1 MKDPKGSLKSLF
13 GKAVDSAKEL
23 AAQAA
28 AKVRE
33 AANELVNKAKE
44 RLKEQTVQMKSMAA
58 MALRK
63 EALNPANLKKYLTE
77 KIKQGRATLED
88 IAKSGLSLADQAR
101 ARVLLETQQLKEKAQ
116 KAANEALEKAN
127 QLKEK

>member
-1 MKDPKGSLKSLF
+1 MF
-13 GKAVDSAKEL
+13 GKAKDSLKDLAK
-23 AAQAA
+23 QAA
-28 AKVRE
+28 AKVK
-33 AANELVNKAKE
+33 AAASELVTKAKA
-44 RLKEQTVQMKSMAA
+44 RLEEQTAQMKSMAQ
-58 MALRK
+58 MALKK